1 MSSPDVSQRPHL
13 PGRALAV
20 LLAGA
25 RRESLPEA
33 GVPAPQTHFGGK
45 FRSVDFALSN
55 CLNSGIRRIGV
66 VSAFRSHSL
75 QRHLK
80 RGWSFLK
87 GDASEFIT
95 LLPGDAQRGGG
106 TGAQENARL
115 AMSALRDLLAG
126 TSAEYVL
133 LLTGDRIYKMNY
145 ASMLADHVAKG
156 RDCTVACLEASPE
169 HAPAG
174 RVLSVDAQWQV
185 TAWHAAKPGH
195 ALQGATARAAA
206 TPTWLGM
213 GIYAFNRDP
222 LLKMLALDLA
232 DSGSDHDLENT
243 IVAPTVKAGRASAHP
258 FALSCVGSAS
268 SKSRY
273 WRDVGTVDAYW
284 EANIDLTASLPQL
297 DLYDPHWPMRA
308 QQAELAPA
316 KFLHN
321 EANRRGM
328 AVESLV
334 SGGSIISGSVQ
345 RSVLFPSVRVHS
357 YASVAWSVLL
367 PAVQVGRHVRLNRV
381 VVDRGC
387 SIPDGMVIGEDAQA
401 DALRF
406 YRTERGITLV
416 TAEMLARLPGAALIQ
431 PNPQSKL
438 QPDPQA
444 QPNP

>member
-1 MSSPDVSQRPHL
+1 MSSPDVSQRLHL

-25 RRESLPEA
+25 RREGQPDA

-55 CLNSGIRRIGV
+55 CLNSGIRRMGV
-66 VSAFRSHSL
+66 VSPFRSHSL

-87 GDASEFIT
+87 GDGSEFIA
-95 LLPGDAQRGGG
+95 LLPAEAQRCGG
-106 TGAQENARL
+106 TDAQENALL
-115 AMSALRDLLAG
+115 ALSAVRDLLLG
-126 TSAEYVL
+126 SSADYVL
-133 LLTGDRIYKMNY
+133 VLTGDRIYKMNY

-156 RDCTVACLEASPE
+156 RDCTVACLEASPD

-174 RVLSVDAQWQV
+174 RLLSVDARWRV
-185 TAWHAAKPGH
+185 TACHPANVDQAGKM
-195 ALQGATARAAA
+195 ATSQAQA
-206 TPTWLGM
+206 TPSWRSM
-213 GIYAFNRDP
+213 GIYVFNRNH
-222 LLKMLALDLA
+222 LLHELARDLA
-232 DSGSDHDLENT
+232 DPGSEHDFENT
-243 IVAPTVKAGRASAHP
+243 IVAPMVRAGRASAHP

-268 SKSRY
+268 GKPLY

-284 EANIDLTASLPQL
+284 DANIDLTASLPQL

-321 EANRRGM
+321 EASRRGM

-345 RSVLFPSVRVHS
+345 RSVLFPSVRIHS

-367 PAVQVGRHVRLNRV
+367 PAVQVGRHARLNRV

-401 DALRF
+401 DAARF

-416 TAEMLARLPGAALIQ
+416 TADMLARLPSAGVVQSNPRPQPQ
-431 PNPQSKL
+431 PNP
-438 QPDPQA
+438 
-444 QPNP
+444 